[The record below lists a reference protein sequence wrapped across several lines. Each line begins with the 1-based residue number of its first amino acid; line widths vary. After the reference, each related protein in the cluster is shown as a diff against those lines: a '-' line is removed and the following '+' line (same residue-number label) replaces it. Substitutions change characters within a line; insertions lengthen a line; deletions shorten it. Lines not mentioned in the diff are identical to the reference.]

1 MRSSSSPL
9 PPSPPL
15 RESSPAKALRHMRV
29 PSEESRNFANSARSG
44 GSASTSS
51 KARVDGAGG
60 DGDGGSRCWWCRRRR
75 DGGDEVLRTE
85 VSAGPYVLLAGV
97 CTTARPPRTFT
108 RSTTVSRSPR
118 VLLPGDRVVDVAG
131 TAGTFVAATVAAIV
145 GVRANGLL
153 GQPPPTP
160 PIPPTPTPPAVVVD
174 EDGGCCDRV
183 RRGLCRDEPLLTPS
197 RRPRRLPRAPPWPLP
212 SPVPPGP
219 PDRLPPA
226 PLAAR
231 PLVRGRLPRMRS
243 RTECWCAAASRC
255 ASCAISCSR
264 GEICGMSIRGGTA
277 ARAAAVRAAAF
288 LLAPPSAAAAVR
300 GRPDAASSRSLSS
313 SACAESR
320 FWESC
325 STMPSGEDA
334 AAIPMPFCAAPV
346 CAERQCAKEKSS
358 AS

>member
-1 MRSSSSPL
+1 M
-9 PPSPPL
+9 
-15 RESSPAKALRHMRV
+15 
-29 PSEESRNFANSARSG
+29 
-44 GSASTSS
+44 
-51 KARVDGAGG
+51 
-60 DGDGGSRCWWCRRRR
+60 
-75 DGGDEVLRTE
+75 
-85 VSAGPYVLLAGV
+85 LLAGV
-97 CTTARPPRTFT
+97 CATARPPRTFT

-118 VLLPGDRVVDVAG
+118 VLLPGNRVVDVAG
-131 TAGTFVAATVAAIV
+131 TAGTVVAATVAAIV
-145 GVRANGLL
+145 GAGVRVNGLL

-277 ARAAAVRAAAF
+277 ARAAAVRAAA
-288 LLAPPSAAAAVR
+288 
-300 GRPDAASSRSLSS
+300 ASSRSLSS

-334 AAIPMPFCAAPV
+334 AAIPMPLCAARV
-346 CAERQCAKEKSS
+346 CAEAVRKRRVQS
-358 AS
+358 